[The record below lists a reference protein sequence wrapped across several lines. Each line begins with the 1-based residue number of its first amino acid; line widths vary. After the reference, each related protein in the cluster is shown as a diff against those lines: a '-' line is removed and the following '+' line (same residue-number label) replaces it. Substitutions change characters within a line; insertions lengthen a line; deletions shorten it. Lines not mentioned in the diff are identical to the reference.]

1 MAALFLC
8 TAQMSGP
15 SALARVI
22 FPSSALPLFSHQR
35 EPSILL
41 TWGWQVLVSERSTG
55 RTHSWAPG
63 CGGEVG
69 ATPDRRASGRTAGC
83 PCHPDLGNLSS
94 WLGSRGVTP
103 AAGSHPTDWV
113 MMRPSRGVW
122 TRAPQ

>member
-15 SALARVI
+15 SALAWVI

-35 EPSILL
+35 DPSILL

-63 CGGEVG
+63 CGGEFG
-69 ATPDRRASGRTAGC
+69 ATPGRRASGMTAGC
-83 PCHPDLGNLSS
+83 PLSPGPRES
-94 WLGSRGVTP
+94 QLLVR
-103 AAGSHPTDWV
+103 
-113 MMRPSRGVW
+113 
-122 TRAPQ
+122 